1 MIDQFTKYLNL
12 EKRLIELRTKLG
24 NDHKMVD
31 DVLDE
36 MDVVWYSMSES
47 EMNRVRARFNKRL
60 IEERT
65 LEDKKH
71 NEI

>member
-1 MIDQFTKYLNL
+1 MIDQYTKYLNL
-12 EKRLIELRTKLG
+12 EKRLFELRKKFG

-36 MDVVWYSMSES
+36 MDVVWYSMSEH
-47 EMNRVRARFNKRL
+47 EMNRVKANFNKRL
-60 IEERT
+60 IEEKT

>member
-1 MIDQFTKYLNL
+1 MIDQYTKYLNL

-24 NDHKMVD
+24 KDHKMVD

-36 MDVVWYSMSES
+36 MDLVWYSMSES
-47 EMNRVRARFNKRL
+47 EMNRVRSRFNKIF
-60 IEERT
+60 IEEKT